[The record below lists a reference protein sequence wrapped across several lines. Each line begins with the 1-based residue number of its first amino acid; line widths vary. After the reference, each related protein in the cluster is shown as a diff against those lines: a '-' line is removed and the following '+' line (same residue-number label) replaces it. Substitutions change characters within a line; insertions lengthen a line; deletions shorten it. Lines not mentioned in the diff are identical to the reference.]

1 MMNPRR
7 DDHDS
12 LLIVALTGASGISY
26 GLRLLKYTNVIR
38 RKYDLIYVVY
48 TENATR
54 VASVEEKIDLRN
66 YLLSCEVDK
75 VYSEN
80 DLDAPI
86 ASSSRLIS
94 SDMVIIPA
102 SLNTI
107 AKIANGIQDNLVTRA
122 ACNILRLRRKLI
134 IVPRETPLSTIDLR
148 NLLKL
153 SIAGAIILPASP
165 ALYPRPRTIDDIVD
179 FIVGKVLD
187 VLNIDHNIYL
197 RWGTSSTDV

>member
-1 MMNPRR
+1 MNPRR

-107 AKIANGIQDNLVTRA
+107 AKIANGIQDNLVTRT